1 MKKIIIKG
9 KRNID
14 GIKGNKSN
22 KRKVV
27 EKNTNKNL
35 FKQMSQIKW
44 LNKLL
49 LEEKYDGITF
59 AQKDLERK
67 IKSYKSQDIVKKIY
81 DSAK

>member
-44 LNKLL
+44 LNKLIL
-49 LEEKYDGITF
+49 KEKYHGITF
-59 AQKDLERK
+59 AQKDL
-67 IKSYKSQDIVKKIY
+67 
-81 DSAK
+81 